1 MNADSVI
8 TEHEGLAI
16 YLPEPIHDGGAQTLR
31 LHLETVMYTASNT
44 VQAEVFSRS
53 GQILPQQVEGG
64 DASDALG
71 TDQLRMVSIGRALDE
86 VLGAIEVQPTAFTPQ
101 GDGINDR
108 VTIQYNLFRL
118 LAPAEVELEI
128 YALDG
133 RSMWRQTLGAQLN
146 GRHQAVWNG
155 RDADDQL
162 VAPGIYVVQ
171 VRAQTDQ
178 GQWAQERSLAVV
190 Y

>member
-1 MNADSVI
+1 MVAS
-8 TEHEGLAI
+8 
-16 YLPEPIHDGGAQTLR
+16 GG
-31 LHLETVMYTASNT
+31 
-44 VQAEVFSRS
+44 
-53 GQILPQQVEGG
+53 
-64 DASDALG
+64 
-71 TDQLRMVSIGRALDE
+71 ALDE
-86 VLGAIEVQPTAFTPQ
+86 VLGAIEVQPTRSPRRATAS
-101 GDGINDR
+101 DH

-128 YALDG
+128 FALDG
-133 RSMWRQTLGAQLN
+133 RSTWRQALGVQLN
-146 GRHQAVWNG
+146 GHHRAMWNG
-155 RDADDQL
+155 RDAEDQL